1 MGRVLCVGY
10 MLVGLF
16 VPRTITGPGVRLG
29 GNDEE
34 GDVELNDILNE
45 IEMLH
50 FVPSKRWE
58 SGEAESAVSKLFAT
72 FMPPPLCDILFQTGF
87 KSCEMN

>member
-34 GDVELNDILNE
+34 GDVELNDILDE

-50 FVPSKRWE
+50 FVPSKR
-58 SGEAESAVSKLFAT
+58 
-72 FMPPPLCDILFQTGF
+72 
-87 KSCEMN
+87 